1 MKIKDLVDILD
12 QYNEKSE
19 VTVSTSECLDDDF
32 PLTKDGDQVGIYK
45 LRAAEDDYIE
55 NKSVLEIIADC

>member
-19 VTVSTSECLDDDF
+19 VTVSTSECLDDAF
-32 PLTKDGDQVGIYK
+32 PLTKVAVIHRGADIPVNILLVGGG
-45 LRAAEDDYIE
+45 E
-55 NKSVLEIIADC
+55 

>member
-19 VTVSTSECLDDDF
+19 VTVSTSECLDDAF
-32 PLTKDGDQVGIYK
+32 PLTKVAVIHRGADMPVNILLVGGG
-45 LRAAEDDYIE
+45 E
-55 NKSVLEIIADC
+55 